1 MKKRAKEW
9 IKYSKLDLDS
19 ALKLL
24 ANPELTQSAAF
35 HCQQSIE
42 KSLKAIIE
50 EKIRKVPRT
59 HDLIKLNGLIEEC
72 GIKLSINEDV
82 LDQVNDVYIE
92 TRYPSDLGLIP
103 EGIPKVETI
112 KYFYDLSESI
122 HKQVIEVLNIREKNC

>member
-1 MKKRAKEW
+1 MKKRVKEW
-9 IKYSKLDLDS
+9 VKYSKLDLDS

-24 ANPELTQSAAF
+24 ESPDLTQSAAF

-50 EKIRKVPRT
+50 EKINKVPRT
-59 HDLIKLNGLIEEC
+59 HDLEKLYGLIEEY
-72 GIKLSINEDV
+72 GIKLEIDEDI

-92 TRYPSDLGLIP
+92 TRYPSDLGLVP

-112 KYFYDLSESI
+112 KYFYDLTESI
-122 HKQVIEVLNIREKNC
+122 YKQVLEILNIQDAL

>member
-1 MKKRAKEW
+1 MKKRVKEW
-9 IKYSKLDLDS
+9 VKYSKLDLDS

-24 ANPELTQSAAF
+24 ESPELTQSAAF

-42 KSLKAIIE
+42 KALKALIE
-50 EKIRKVPRT
+50 EKINKVPRT
-59 HDLIKLNGLIEEC
+59 HDLEKLYGLIEEY
-72 GIKLSINEDV
+72 GIKLKIDEDI

-92 TRYPSDLGLIP
+92 TRYPSDLGLVP

-122 HKQVIEVLNIREKNC
+122 YKQVIEILNIQQAL

>member
-1 MKKRAKEW
+1 MKKRVKEW
-9 IKYSKLDLDS
+9 VKYSKLDLDS

-24 ANPELTQSAAF
+24 ESPELTQSAAF

-42 KSLKAIIE
+42 KALKAIIE
-50 EKIRKVPRT
+50 EKINKVPRT
-59 HDLIKLNGLIEEC
+59 HDLEKLYGLIEEY
-72 GIKLSINEDV
+72 GIKLKIDEDI

-92 TRYPSDLGLIP
+92 TRYPSDLGLVP

-122 HKQVIEVLNIREKNC
+122 YKQVIEILNIQQAL

>member
-1 MKKRAKEW
+1 MKKRVKELV
-9 IKYSKLDLDS
+9 KYSKLDLDS

-24 ANPELTQSAAF
+24 ESPELTQSAAF

-42 KSLKAIIE
+42 KALKALIE
-50 EKIRKVPRT
+50 EKINKVPRT
-59 HDLIKLNGLIEEC
+59 HDLEKLYGLIEEY
-72 GIKLSINEDV
+72 GIKLKIDEDI

-92 TRYPSDLGLIP
+92 TRYPSDLGLVP

-122 HKQVIEVLNIREKNC
+122 YKQVIEILNIQQAL

>member
-24 ANPELTQSAAF
+24 ESPKLTQSAAF

-42 KSLKAIIE
+42 KAFKAIIE
-50 EKIRKVPRT
+50 EKTNKVPRT
-59 HDLIKLNGLIEEC
+59 HDLGKLYGLIEEC
-72 GIKLSINEDV
+72 GIKLTIDEDV

-92 TRYPSDLGLIP
+92 TRYPSDLGLVP
-103 EGIPKVETI
+103 VGIPKVETI
-112 KYFYDLSESI
+112 KYFYDFSELI
-122 HKQVIEVLNIREKNC
+122 YKQVIGIL

>member
-1 MKKRAKEW
+1 MKKRVKEW
-9 IKYSKLDLDS
+9 VKYSKLDLDS

-24 ANPELTQSAAF
+24 ESPDLTQSAAF

-50 EKIRKVPRT
+50 EKINKVPRT
-59 HDLIKLNGLIEEC
+59 HDLEKLYGLIEEY
-72 GIKLSINEDV
+72 GIKLEIDEDI

-92 TRYPSDLGLIP
+92 TRYPSDLGLVP

-112 KYFYDLSESI
+112 KYFYDLTESI
-122 HKQVIEVLNIREKNC
+122 YKQVIEILNIQDAL

>member
-24 ANPELTQSAAF
+24 ESPELIQSAAF

-50 EKIRKVPRT
+50 EKTNKVPRT
-59 HDLIKLNGLIEEC
+59 HDLEKLYGLMEVFTMLKMIK
-72 GIKLSINEDV
+72 
-82 LDQVNDVYIE
+82 
-92 TRYPSDLGLIP
+92 
-103 EGIPKVETI
+103 
-112 KYFYDLSESI
+112 
-122 HKQVIEVLNIREKNC
+122 IRERQINAFDQKRGCFAV